1 MIISAIIINRVIL
14 NSASGTLVKQ
24 TKNKNKVNVDKY
36 LGKLFFLKNKIIT

>member
-24 TKNKNKVNVDKY
+24 AKNKNKVNVDKD